1 MKSSSLSFSLI
12 FLVFFSYS
20 QTIESDY
27 IRLES
32 TINQLKSNNNKI
44 IFKDKVSI
52 LSAKLD
58 KSEDLLNQISESIS
72 DSGEAKEVKD
82 LAMKLLYKYARQ
94 ELGGE

>member
-1 MKSSSLSFSLI
+1 M
-12 FLVFFSYS
+12 
-20 QTIESDY
+20 
-27 IRLES
+27 
-32 TINQLKSNNNKI
+32 
-44 IFKDKVSI
+44 FKDKVSI
-52 LSAKLD
+52 LPAKLD